1 MVMCHR
7 EVGYSF
13 MKDVFIPDWHL
24 LNSWGPG
31 TPLSSRQGP
40 LPTEQC
46 CIHNLLSAPRGSA
59 QKGLSGL
66 MGYITEKSSIWPR

>member
-7 EVGYSF
+7 EVSYSF

-40 LPTEQC
+40 LRS
-46 CIHNLLSAPRGSA
+46 NSAAFITYSQHRGA
-59 QKGLSGL
+59 APQKSFSNL